1 MKFVLNTFLGAT
13 LMHTQFL
20 RLSHFAGE
28 NKQFPAKIVKFFTSP
43 EMCLMCAQQKKLLSH
58 FEVY

>member
-1 MKFVLNTFLGAT
+1 MKFVVNTFLGAT

-20 RLSHFAGE
+20 RLPHFAGE
-28 NKQFPAKIVKFFTSP
+28 NKLFSAKIVKFFTGP
-43 EMCLMCAQQKKLLSH
+43 EMCLMCAQQKNFLSH

>member
-1 MKFVLNTFLGAT
+1 MKFVVNIFLGAT

-20 RLSHFAGE
+20 RLPHLTGE
-28 NKQFPAKIVKFFTSP
+28 NRRFSAKIVNLPPCP
-43 EMCLMCAQQKKLLSH
+43 EMCLMCAQHKNFLSH